1 MYELILSSTGCPL
14 CWNCMNI
21 SRLPGRPGSQAWK
34 YQNQSLTIHKPFPKE
49 TSMSDQKRP
58 QLAPEVLDPPST
70 QSTGS
75 KAGTDKDLPSLAAD
89 ATVLSTEKVHE
100 PKMMAVALPIVEM
113 SPSASISS
121 MDV

>member
-34 YQNQSLTIHKPFPKE
+34 YQKQSLTIHKPFRKE
-49 TSMSDQKRP
+49 IPMSDQKRP
-58 QLAPEVLDPPST
+58 QLAPEVLDSPST

-75 KAGTDKDLPSLAAD
+75 KAGTDKDLRSFAAD
-89 ATVLSTEKVHE
+89 ATLLSTEQVNE
-100 PKMMAVALPIVEM
+100 PKLRAVARPIVEM
-113 SPSASISS
+113 SP
-121 MDV
+121 